1 METLVYEKKLWYYVK
16 NYTEKY
22 GTLRRKNMVDYQK
35 LGKYVY
41 YEKNYSDIQK
51 YVKFLNKF
59 IHLEL

>member
-1 METLVYEKKLWYYVK
+1 MKKKLWYYVK

-41 YEKNYSDIQK
+41 YEKKNIVIYQ
-51 YVKFLNKF
+51 NM
-59 IHLEL
+59 